1 MSTLNRPLTYDDLC
15 QMPDDGHRYEIIDGE
30 LLVSPSPERR
40 HQKGAAR
47 LHLLIGNLV
56 EANGAG
62 EVYFAPVDVR
72 LTPHDVVQPDL
83 LFIRA
88 DRLGIY
94 QARGVVEGPP
104 DLVVEILSPA
114 NRTVDQVRKAALY
127 ARAGVP
133 EYWIVDPD
141 GEDLVAQR
149 LVDGQYERIAP
160 VDGCVRSAVVTGLTV
175 EIAKLFW
182 NLD

>member
-1 MSTLNRPLTYDDLC
+1 MSILTRPLTYDDLC
-15 QMPDDGHRYEIIDGE
+15 LMPNDGHRYEIIDGE
-30 LLVSPSPERR
+30 LLVSPTPSRN
-40 HQKGAAR
+40 HQKVAAR
-47 LHLLIGNLV
+47 LHLLLGNLV

-141 GEDLVAQR
+141 SEELVAQR
-149 LVDGQYERIAP
+149 LVDGQYEPIMPINRT
-160 VDGCVRSAVVTGLTV
+160 VHSGVVPELTV
-175 EIAKLFW
+175 DVSKLFAD
-182 NLD
+182 LD

>member
-1 MSTLNRPLTYDDLC
+1 MSIMTRPLTYDDLC
-15 QMPDDGHRYEIIDGE
+15 QIPDDGHRYEIIDGE
-30 LLVSPSPERR
+30 LLVSPSPARR
-40 HQKGAAR
+40 HQKVAGR
-47 LHLLIGNLV
+47 LHLLIGNLI

-88 DRLGIY
+88 DRRGIY
-94 QARGVVEGPP
+94 QASGVVEGPP

-114 NRTVDQVRKAALY
+114 TRTVDQVRKAALY

-141 GEDLVAQR
+141 GEELVPQR
-149 LVDGQYERIAP
+149 LVDGQYERISP
-160 VDGCVRSAVVTGLTV
+160 VEGVFHSGVVPGLAVDALTLFAGL
-175 EIAKLFW
+175 
-182 NLD
+182 D